1 MQPQWPQEPSEAGE
15 GAPRAGNGAANGAYH
30 TPRDERVPARA
41 PGAPNGADQRDEQN
55 DDFAHEVR
63 VDAID
68 VTQTVHEGLPLI
80 GQRKALLDDVS
91 ITLLPGTFVA
101 IVGASGSGKTTLLR
115 ALSGQ
120 TRGQE
125 GDVFYNGLNM
135 LQHRHHFSTTMGYVP
150 QDDIVHKNLT
160 VEAAL
165 YYAARLRL
173 SCRKSRRELFERVD
187 QVLEDVELTEQRRQ
201 LISKL
206 SGGQRKRVN
215 IALELLGRPAIFY
228 LDEPTSGLDP
238 GLDLKMMELLRR
250 LADRGQTVVLV
261 THTTDNIDLCD
272 DICFL
277 APGGRVAYYGP
288 PDRLKQFFKSDDY
301 AHIFNLLYDDPD
313 YWVMLFRHSP
323 DFAQYVEQPRQ
334 QAEALANGNGN
345 GNGKERDSAPL
356 PPEAACANSLRQFW
370 VLTRRYL
377 NVMVHDLPTLALLLL
392 QAPIIGILIWLL
404 AQDNVLHNVAAGVLG
419 SDGNPQDIYAQ
430 RVLFILITS
439 AIWFGIINAAREI
452 VKEAPIYR
460 REHAVNLGSVPYVL
474 SKIVVLGALLAIQDF
489 VLLYI
494 VGTQTSFPANGRIWH
509 GQSGAFIEI
518 YLTLLLVSFVG
529 LMLGLLTSALVP
541 NSDRALSIVPV
552 LLIPQIIFANVIFN
566 IDGNFGR
573 WISYIMPSRWGVQA
587 AGTVARIHD
596 RFSGHTDHPFF
607 ATDAPHLVGFW
618 LILVILVA
626 AYFSLIL
633 LAMRRKDDKDE
644 KDATDEQEEEARRNQ
659 GNAQDAQNPP
669 AARGMR
675 QRVATGM
682 RAVRQRASTTAPMPH
697 RTPSARP

>member
-1 MQPQWPQEPSEAGE
+1 MHAQWPEEPGAGGE
-15 GAPRAGNGAANGAYH
+15 GAPRARNGANH
-30 TPRDERVPARA
+30 DTPSE
-41 PGAPNGADQRDEQN
+41 DEQPAGQSG
-55 DDFAHEVR
+55 DFPTPEVR
-63 VDAID
+63 VDAVD

-120 TRGQE
+120 TRGQA
-125 GDVFYNGLNM
+125 GDIFYNGLNV
-135 LQHRHHFSTTMGYVP
+135 LQHRHNFSTTMGYVP

-160 VEAAL
+160 VEGAL

-173 SCRKSRRELFERVD
+173 SCHLSRRELFERVG
-187 QVLEDVELTEQRRQ
+187 QVLEDVDLTEQRRM
-201 LISKL
+201 LIAKL

-288 PDRLKQFFKSDDY
+288 PDRLKQFFKTDDY
-301 AHIFNLLYDDPD
+301 ARIFNLLYDDPD

-323 DFAQYVEQPRQ
+323 DFTEYIEKPRA
-334 QAEALANGNGN
+334 QAEALANS
-345 GNGKERDSAPL
+345 EEPDSTPL
-356 PPEAACANSLRQFW
+356 PPEPACENSLRQFW
-370 VLTRRYL
+370 VLTRRYV
-377 NVMVHDLPTLALLLL
+377 NVMAHDLPTLTLLLL
-392 QAPIIGILIWLL
+392 QAPIIGILVWLL
-404 AQDNVLHNVAAGVLG
+404 AVHNVLHNVAAGIPG
-419 SDGNPQDIYAQ
+419 SDGAPQDIYAQ
-430 RVLFILITS
+430 RVLFIVVAS

-460 REHAVNLGSVPYVL
+460 REHAVNLRLLPYVF
-474 SKIVVLGALLAIQDF
+474 SKVAVLGVLLAIQDF

-494 VGTQTSFPANGRIWH
+494 VGVKTSMPTNGRIWH

-518 YLTLLLVSFVG
+518 YLTLLLVSLVG

-566 IDGNFGR
+566 IDGTFAKV
-573 WISYIMPSRWGVQA
+573 ISWIMPSRWGLQA
-587 AGTVARIHD
+587 AGTVARIKD
-596 RFSGHTDHPFF
+596 NLSGHTDYPFY
-607 ATDAPHLVGFW
+607 ASDVPHLVGFW
-618 LILVILVA
+618 LILLLLVA
-626 AYFSLIL
+626 GYFGLIV
-633 LAMRRKDDKDE
+633 LAMRRKDTKDE
-644 KDATDEQEEEARRNQ
+644 KDEQEEQADKEQREQEKQEKQRASHS
-659 GNAQDAQNPP
+659 P
-669 AARGMR
+669 R
-675 QRVATGM
+675 QRLAAGA
-682 RAVRQRASTTAPMPH
+682 RAVRQRVASP
-697 RTPSARP
+697 ARRNIPGARA